1 MPEQDAA
8 AAPVLFAMAAR
19 HVAVV
24 TLNRPEKRNAV
35 NAALASA
42 LEAIVRRTEA
52 DPDIRSVVLTS
63 SFAPVFCAGA
73 DLAAAAVGQGKGIE
87 TAAGGFAGFTY
98 IERSKPWIAAVE
110 GKALAGGCEIVLA
123 CDMLVAS
130 RTASFGLPEVQRG
143 MMAGAG
149 GAHRIGK
156 LLPRNIANELLATG
170 DPLDAEFAYRW
181 GMVNRLTQPGEAIS
195 TAVALAERIAAN
207 APVAVQ
213 FSLAAARESAAL
225 PDATGR
231 SVAGERFAALKHT
244 EDFKEGPRAF
254 LEKRAPIWN
263 GR

>member
-1 MPEQDAA
+1 MPDQDA
-8 AAPVLFAMAAR
+8 AAPVLFAMAAP

-35 NAALASA
+35 NAALAVA
-42 LEAIVRRTEA
+42 LEAIVLRTEA
-52 DPDIRSVVLTS
+52 DPDIRAVVLKS
-63 SFAPVFCAGA
+63 SFDAVFCAGA
-73 DLAAAAVGQGKGIE
+73 DLAAAAAGQGKGIE

-98 IERSKPWIAAVE
+98 AQRSKPWIAAVE

-123 CDMLVAS
+123 CEMIVAS
-130 RTASFGLPEVQRG
+130 QAASFGLPEVQRG

-149 GAHRIGK
+149 GAHRLGT

-170 DPLDAEFAYRW
+170 DALDAEKAHLW
-181 GMVNRLTQPGEAIS
+181 GLVNRLTPPGEAVAA
-195 TAVALAERIAAN
+195 AVALATRIAAN
-207 APVAVQ
+207 APIAVQ
-213 FSLAAARESAAL
+213 FSLAAARASVAL

-231 SVAGERFAALKHT
+231 TIAAERFAALKQT

-254 LEKRAPIWN
+254 LEKRAPAWN